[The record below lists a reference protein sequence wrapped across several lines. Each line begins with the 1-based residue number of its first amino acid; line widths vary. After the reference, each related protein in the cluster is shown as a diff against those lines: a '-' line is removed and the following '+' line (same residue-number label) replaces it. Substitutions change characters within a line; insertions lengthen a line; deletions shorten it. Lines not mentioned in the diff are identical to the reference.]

1 MKNKIIYT
9 SLIFAVIWA
18 FVLLSGVYGQSNIEF
33 TKENFPNQK
42 KDFQKALRLIAKGD
56 KCMDY
61 QLKGKYAEALNYYLE
76 ANNFNQNNAMLNYK
90 IGVCYTGSF
99 YKNNSLFFL
108 ETAKKLD
115 TSVSKE
121 IDYYLG
127 RAYQYNLHFEKAIES
142 YRHFLSKVPEKD
154 LVYIAPV
161 VEKRIKECEFGKEFL
176 ANPNKLI
183 VNNLGSTINSMWDD
197 YSPVVSDNDSV
208 MAFTTRRKMSDIQR
222 INKYDYLYYEDVLF
236 SYKDERNIWTPPV
249 DPGKPINGERNDGCV
264 DISKDGKI
272 LTIFKNKNGGNYLF
286 EVIYENEKW
295 SKPIKLSR
303 KINKISSYENSAT
316 YSHDRNTIFF
326 TSEDKEGFGGL
337 DIYTSTKDGQ
347 GVWSKAVNLGN
358 TINTPYNEDAIYLA
372 NDSLLYFSSEG
383 HNSMGDFD
391 VFFSKKVNNE
401 WAEPVNMGY
410 PMNSP
415 GMDMF
420 LFLASNG
427 NAYYASDRQDGAGG
441 MDIYSAKITM
451 STEEI
456 QEKLNPIS
464 LKSQFMDEVSGETV
478 YAFLSV
484 KDAISNSLVYTGNTD
499 STGINDMLLSSTKE
513 YQMTVSIKDYDKTKA
528 KKIKTTSGTKY
539 TDAFIPENRK
549 NDKVP
554 ATVINGRVADDVYNI
569 PVQPL
574 IEVVDMKTNEIVANI
589 IPDTSGRFSVILPSQ
604 LDYKFVYKTNN
615 FGHKEVV
622 SVTKDVNYTIS
633 IIDGV
638 IIKLENIYFDF
649 DRHNIRSDAI
659 EVLDRHAALFNQHK
673 DWKISINGHT
683 DNMGALKYNYFLSK
697 NRSLAA
703 IDYLAKKGVKRSRMK
718 LRGFGF
724 DKPAISNETE
734 KLRQLNRR
742 VEFKVFK

>member
-1 MKNKIIYT
+1 M
-9 SLIFAVIWA
+9 IFAVIWTSV
-18 FVLLSGVYGQSNIEF
+18 FVSGLYAQSNIEF
-33 TKENFPNQK
+33 IKENFPNQK

-61 QLKGKYAEALNYYLE
+61 QLKGKYAEALDYYLE
-76 ANNFNQNNAMLNYK
+76 ANSFNQNNAMLNYK

-99 YKNNSLFFL
+99 YKNNSLYFL

-127 RAYQYNLHFEKAIES
+127 RAYQYNLSFEKAIES
-142 YRHFLSKVPEKD
+142 YKLFLSKVPEKD
-154 LVYIAPV
+154 LVYLAPV

-183 VNNLGSTINSMWDD
+183 VNNLGSIINSMWDD
-197 YSPVVSDNDSV
+197 YSPVVSGNDSV
-208 MAFTTRRKMSDIQR
+208 MAYTTRRKISDIQR
-222 INKYDYLYYEDVLF
+222 INNYDYLYYEDVLF
-236 SYKDERNIWTPPV
+236 SYKDEHNIWTPPV
-249 DPGKPINGERNDGCV
+249 DPGKPINGARNDGSV

-272 LTIFKNKNGGNYLF
+272 LTVYKNKNGRQYLF
-286 EVIYENEKW
+286 EAIYQDGKW
-295 SKPIKLSR
+295 TKPSRLSK
-303 KINKISSYENSAT
+303 KINKMNAYETSAT
-316 YSHDRNTIFF
+316 YTHDRNTIFF
-326 TSEDKEGFGGL
+326 TSEDKESLGGL
-337 DIYTSTKDGQ
+337 DIYTSTKNEQ

-358 TINTPYNEDAIYLA
+358 TINTIYNEDAIFLA
-372 NDSLLYFSSEG
+372 NDSLIYFSSEG

-401 WAEPVNMGY
+401 WTAPINMGY

-420 LFLASNG
+420 LFLEDNG
-427 NAYYASDRQDGAGG
+427 NAYYASDRQDGVGG

-451 STEEI
+451 SPDEI
-456 QEKLNPIS
+456 QENLNPIS
-464 LKSQFMDEVSGETV
+464 LRSQFMDEVSGETV
-478 YAFLSV
+478 NAILSV
-484 KDAISNSLVYTGNTD
+484 KNAINDSLVYAGNTD

-513 YQMTVSIKDYDKTKA
+513 YRMSVFIKDFNKTKA
-528 KKIKTTSGTKY
+528 KKIKTVSGTKY
-539 TDAFIPENRK
+539 TDAFLPENRK

-554 ATVINGRVADDVYNI
+554 ATVIYGRVADDINNI
-569 PVQPL
+569 PVQPF
-574 IEVVDMKTNEIVANI
+574 IEVVDMKTNEIVASI
-589 IPDTSGRFSVILPSQ
+589 IPDTSGSFAVVLPSQ
-604 LDYKFVYKTNN
+604 MDYKFVYKTNE
-615 FGHKEVV
+615 FGHKEI
-622 SVTKDVNYTIS
+622 VTVPKDVNYIIS

-649 DRHNIRSDAI
+649 DRHSIRSDAI
-659 EVLDRHAALFNQHK
+659 EILDRHAALFNQHK

-683 DNMGALKYNYFLSK
+683 DNMGSLKYNYFLSK

-703 IDYLAKKGVKRSRMK
+703 IDYLVKKGVKRSRMK

-742 VEFKVFK
+742 VEFKVSK